1 MLESLQHTAQDTQLE
16 RQDFYRLAY
25 QTMRGKLDVPSDQFR
40 SLILRLLGDKAHEK
54 IFHCDKGEEALSP
67 EESWRDHCL
76 LEGKSGT
83 QARLKC
89 LKEMGEDDGETLHGF
104 RSGCAI
110 TLALSGVDFN
120 RNNGLHWFE
129 SLAHCF
135 VLPTTSESAKSF
147 WDLCSIDF

>member
-1 MLESLQHTAQDTQLE
+1 
-16 RQDFYRLAY
+16 
-25 QTMRGKLDVPSDQFR
+25 
-40 SLILRLLGDKAHEK
+40 
-54 IFHCDKGEEALSP
+54 
-67 EESWRDHCL
+67 
-76 LEGKSGT
+76 
-83 QARLKC
+83 
-89 LKEMGEDDGETLHGF
+89 MGQDDGETLHGF

-110 TLALSGVDFN
+110 TLALSGVEFN